1 MLKNYLEYLSS
12 ISKKF
17 AKEQGIIDIVLYGSF
32 IKSKEEPNDI
42 DLILIFLSKKLN
54 ERLEIAQK
62 FKQQIKNKIKN
73 SDVKTANLIEIF
85 DKNFLARQGILVE
98 GYSLLDNIPL
108 AEKMGFG
115 GYSLFTYNLK
125 NLDHNQKTKFTYS
138 LIGRK
143 KPGILKLVEA
153 RVLGKGAVAI
163 PIQKSAIFDDFLK
176 EWKINYK
183 ERKILI
189 SE

>member
-1 MLKNYLEYLSS
+1 MLKNYLGYLSL

-17 AKEQGIIDIVLYGSF
+17 AKEHGIIDIVLYGSF

-42 DLILIFLSKKLN
+42 DLILIFLGRKLN
-54 ERLEIAQK
+54 ERMEIAQK

-108 AEKMGFG
+108 AEKMGFW

-143 KPGILKLVEA
+143 KQGVLKLVEA